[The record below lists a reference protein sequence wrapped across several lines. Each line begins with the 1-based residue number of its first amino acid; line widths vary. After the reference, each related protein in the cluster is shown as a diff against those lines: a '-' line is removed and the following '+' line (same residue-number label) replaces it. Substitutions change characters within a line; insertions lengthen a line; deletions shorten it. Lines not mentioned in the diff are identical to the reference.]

1 MNAKD
6 VEDMLKKYKLWLER
20 KTFLLQWRTTL
31 EPQNSMIAVREP
43 EKNVIKR
50 RIIDEEIEEKNAI
63 YNKIEVALICI
74 PEKYRILLTMR
85 FVEEN
90 AWLPISIR
98 LGYSCEYTRKEL
110 KEKALES
117 LRVIMEDDE
126 R

>member
-50 RIIDEEIEEKNAI
+50 RIIDEEIEEKNVPA
-63 YNKIEVALICI
+63 
-74 PEKYRILLTMR
+74 EKWGKSILQKLNMD
-85 FVEEN
+85 
-90 AWLPISIR
+90 ADSL
-98 LGYSCEYTRKEL
+98 LKKCMEL
-110 KEKALES
+110 NTSKSSES
-117 LRVIMEDDE
+117 
-126 R
+126 